1 MKKKGYFALSIALTV
16 AILAGASNT
25 SIISYACEKDEYLV
39 VTENKD
45 VDVKNISKLQA
56 DTIEKKDDVMCV
68 EPMSCVSA
76 SGNIDLRSNTINYKD
91 EWNLKMINAQN
102 VNSYNKNKIK
112 VAVLDSGI
120 DYTDSINVV
129 KRKNFVDK
137 YEDLEVI
144 YEDITGHGTS
154 IASIMGAKYSDNTCV
169 KGVNS
174 NIEIYSAKIL
184 DENNMASMDK
194 VIEAIYWAIDEN
206 VNIISISFGTNT
218 DSKALQLAIKEAYN
232 KGILVVAAA
241 GNKHAD
247 IIEYPA
253 AYDEVLAVGGVNS
266 KGQISSYSSISNKID
281 IYAPGEQVK
290 TLGAFDGEAV
300 VSGTSIAVPH
310 VVGVASLLWQKD
322 TAKTNDFIKQLMI
335 ASANYNSVG
344 KNIGVVDLDS
354 ALKMFDTFKCES
366 NVTLKQKNALPINT
380 SVLYT
385 NSAIDYVTGS
395 WCGNEHQETVTIASK
410 KKLNFADVA
419 LLKWGAVYSDK
430 SENLKGMTTNPY
442 FHGYNK
448 KKDYKTTKQD
458 YNYLAGYIY
467 LTRCALAGEINQDK
481 TDLLNTTGNILEM
494 DEKLSLIKFDGKEQF
509 GDEWI
514 KRSVLLG
521 RANTNRNRSLL
532 LLGMAMHAA
541 ADVYA
546 HSSYTNVDGNWI
558 YISHDSTDIKEADNK
573 DFEPKRYA
581 SAKKIVQNVLNNY
594 LQGKEGSVYDFVLP
608 EEYYDGSYKIRN
620 MYDYASEITELDEES
635 AIILQGITR

>member
-266 KGQISSYSSISNKID
+266 
-281 IYAPGEQVK
+281 
-290 TLGAFDGEAV
+290 
-300 VSGTSIAVPH
+300 
-310 VVGVASLLWQKD
+310 
-322 TAKTNDFIKQLMI
+322 
-335 ASANYNSVG
+335 
-344 KNIGVVDLDS
+344 
-354 ALKMFDTFKCES
+354 
-366 NVTLKQKNALPINT
+366 
-380 SVLYT
+380 
-385 NSAIDYVTGS
+385 
-395 WCGNEHQETVTIASK
+395 
-410 KKLNFADVA
+410 
-419 LLKWGAVYSDK
+419 
-430 SENLKGMTTNPY
+430 
-442 FHGYNK
+442 
-448 KKDYKTTKQD
+448 
-458 YNYLAGYIY
+458 
-467 LTRCALAGEINQDK
+467 
-481 TDLLNTTGNILEM
+481 
-494 DEKLSLIKFDGKEQF
+494 
-509 GDEWI
+509 
-514 KRSVLLG
+514 
-521 RANTNRNRSLL
+521 
-532 LLGMAMHAA
+532 
-541 ADVYA
+541 
-546 HSSYTNVDGNWI
+546 
-558 YISHDSTDIKEADNK
+558 
-573 DFEPKRYA
+573 
-581 SAKKIVQNVLNNY
+581 
-594 LQGKEGSVYDFVLP
+594 
-608 EEYYDGSYKIRN
+608 
-620 MYDYASEITELDEES
+620 
-635 AIILQGITR
+635 